1 MDSYLMLQQAI
12 NYMEEHLLEKIN
24 YEWVAK
30 SVHMSGYEFHRTF
43 RYLSGMTANVYI
55 RSRRLSL
62 AGQELMEKGGKITDI
77 AFKYGYDTPESFTK
91 AFTRFHGVAPKYAR
105 NSGVVLKLFQP
116 LVIKITMEGG
126 KTMDYRME
134 KTKTQKFAA
143 CVKAFEITR
152 VNEEGNHD
160 IPDFW
165 DECHSMNKL
174 EYICRLRPEGKRDL
188 YGLCSPSRKGETTF
202 EYGIGV
208 LFDEETE
215 AFDEVKLLRDG
226 YRIWE
231 VEAGDYAVFT
241 CMGKD
246 GGSIE
251 EMWSRFYKEFLPQT
265 GYEAAERTDYEIY
278 YEKGKPGMFCELWI
292 PVKRHSTAEE

>member
-1 MDSYLMLQQAI
+1 MNNYLMLQKAVA
-12 NYMEEHLLEKIN
+12 YMEEHLFDKIN
-24 YEWVAK
+24 YELAAK
-30 SVHMSGYEFHRTF
+30 SVHMSEYEFHRAF
-43 RYLSGMTANVYI
+43 RYLSGMTANAYI

-62 AGQELMEKGGKITDI
+62 AGQELMENGGKVTDI
-77 AFKYGYDTPESFTK
+77 ALKYGYDTPESFTK
-91 AFTRFHGVAPKYAR
+91 AFTRFHGVAPKYAK
-105 NSGVVLKLFQP
+105 NPGVVLKLFQP

-134 KTKTQKFAA
+134 KTKRQKFIA
-143 CVKAFEITR
+143 CVKAFETAS

-165 DECHSMNKL
+165 DKCRSAQKL
-174 EYICRLRPEGKRDL
+174 ERILNLRPEGKRDL
-188 YGLCSPSRKGETTF
+188 YGLCTPSLKEETTF

-208 LFDEETE
+208 LADEETA
-215 AFDEVKLLRDG
+215 AFDEAEMLRDG
-226 YRIWE
+226 YRLWE
-231 VEAGDYAVFT
+231 VEAGDYVVFA

-246 GGSIE
+246 GGSID

-265 GYEAAERTDYEIY
+265 GYEASERTDYEVY

-292 PVKRHSTAEE
+292 PVKRRGTAEK